1 MSDLT
6 EHTAGGVRT
15 SLRGV
20 VAALGLAWTTGWY
33 LPAALGLLTLLQA
46 VTPVVAAWLTKVVLD
61 AVTGTSGTGHVL
73 GPGLGLAAAGLMT
86 ALAPFASRYVVDE
99 MSRRVGLASQD
110 RLFSAVERFTGLARF
125 EDPAFLDRIR
135 LAHQSGG
142 ATPSGVTSSVFSLIG
157 AVVTISG
164 FLASL
169 LVISPVMAL
178 VVLLAALPSLFV
190 ELRLSRARAGMMWNL
205 GPVERREFFFRDLLS
220 NVRAA
225 KEIRLFG
232 AGPYLRGR
240 MADDRRESNAQNR
253 RLDQRALRAQTLL
266 GILSAAVAGGG
277 LVWAVLAAVEGRLT
291 VGDLTLFVAA
301 VGGVQGALV
310 QLVQDIMFAHN
321 QLLMFDHYLKVVRT
335 GPDLAVPARPRP
347 VPALRRGVEF
357 RGVWFR
363 YAPEHPWVLRDVN
376 LVIPHGGSLGL
387 VGRNGAGKSTF
398 VKLLCRMYDPERGA
412 VLWDG
417 VDLRDMDPAELRRRV
432 GAVFQDYMEYDLT
445 AAENI
450 GLGDVGVLTG
460 ADPVPGS
467 GADSGAGRERIRS
480 AAGHAGADRIVENL
494 PRGYDT
500 LLTRMFFDD
509 SDGEDDARLGIPLS
523 GGQWQRLALA
533 RAYLRGQRDL
543 LILDEPSSG
552 LDAEAEHE
560 IHAGLRAHRRG
571 RTSLLISHRLG
582 TVREAERIAVL
593 DGGRVVEVGSHDRL
607 LAEGGLYAHLYGIQ
621 ARGYQD
627 AEDAVPAQAGE
638 G

>member
-1 MSDLT
+1 MSERPEPGT
-6 EHTAGGVRT
+6 GGVRT

-20 VAALGLAWTTGWY
+20 VAALALAWSTGWY
-33 LPAALGLLTLLQA
+33 LPVAFALLTLVQA
-46 VTPVVAAWLTKVVLD
+46 ASPVVAAWLTKAVLD
-61 AVTGTSGTGHVL
+61 AIAGEPAAGYVL
-73 GPGLGLAAAGLMT
+73 GLGLGLAGTGLVAT
-86 ALAPFASRYVVDE
+86 LAPFASRYVIDE
-99 MSRRVGLASQD
+99 ISRRVGLLSQD
-110 RLFSAVERFTGLARF
+110 RLFAAVERFTGLARF

-142 ATPSGVTSSVFSLIG
+142 ETPTNVTSSVFSVIG
-157 AVVTISG
+157 AVVTIGG
-164 FLASL
+164 FLVSL

-178 VVLLAALPSLFV
+178 VVLVAALPALFV
-190 ELRLSRARAGMMWNL
+190 ELRLSRARAGMLWNL

-220 NVRAA
+220 NVQAA

-253 RLDQRALRAQTLL
+253 RMDQRGLSAQSLL
-266 GILSAAVAGGG
+266 GVLSAVVAGGG
-277 LVWAVLAAVEGRLT
+277 LVWAVLAAVDGRLT

-301 VGGVQGALV
+301 VGGVQGALT
-310 QLVQDIMFAHN
+310 QLVQDITFAHN
-321 QLLMFDHYLKVVRT
+321 QLLMFDHYLKVVGT
-335 GPDLAVPARPRP
+335 GPDLVVAARPRP
-347 VPALRRGVEF
+347 VPALRKGIEF
-357 RGVWFR
+357 REVWFR
-363 YAPEHPWVLRDVN
+363 YSPEHPWVLRDVN

-417 VDLRDMDPAELRRRV
+417 VDLRDMDPAELRRRI

-450 GLGDVGVLTG
+450 GLGDVDVLTG
-460 ADPVPGS
+460 DAPGS
-467 GADSGAGRERIRS
+467 DSDGGRGLVR
-480 AAGHAGADRIVENL
+480 AAAEHAGADPIVENL

-500 LLTRMFFDD
+500 LLTRMFFDV
-509 SDGEDDARLGIPLS
+509 SDDEDDTQLGVPLS

-560 IHAGLRAHRRG
+560 IHTGLRAHRRG

-593 DGGRVVEVGSHDRL
+593 DEGAVVETGSHDEL
-607 LAEGGLYAHLYGIQ
+607 LTQDGLYAHLYRIQ

-627 AEDAVPAQAGE
+627 SAEAVPVQAGE

>member
-1 MSDLT
+1 MS
-6 EHTAGGVRT
+6 ETAERGAAGVRT

-20 VAALGLAWTTGWY
+20 AAALALAWSTGWY
-33 LPAALGLLTLLQA
+33 LPVAFALLTLVQA
-46 VTPVVAAWLTKVVLD
+46 VSPVVAAWLTKSVLD
-61 AVTGTSGTGHVL
+61 AITGAPAAGYVL
-73 GPGLGLAAAGLMT
+73 GLGLGLAATGLV
-86 ALAPFASRYVVDE
+86 AAVAPFASRYVIDE
-99 MSRRVGLASQD
+99 ISRRVGLLSQD
-110 RLFSAVERFTGLARF
+110 HLFSAVERFTGLARF

-142 ATPSGVTSSVFSLIG
+142 ETPTHVTSSVFSVIG
-157 AVVTISG
+157 AVVTIGG
-164 FLASL
+164 FLVSL

-178 VVLLAALPSLFV
+178 VVLVAALPALFV

-220 NVRAA
+220 NVQAA

-253 RLDQRALRAQTLL
+253 RMDQRGLSAQTLL
-266 GILSAAVAGGG
+266 GLLSAVVAGGG
-277 LVWAVLAAVEGRLT
+277 LVWAVMAAVEGRLT

-301 VGGVQGALV
+301 VGGVQGALT
-310 QLVQDIMFAHN
+310 QLVQDITFAHH
-321 QLLMFDHYLKVVRT
+321 QLLMFDHYIKVVGT
-335 GPDLAVPARPRP
+335 GPDLAVAARPRP
-347 VPALRRGVEF
+347 VPALRRGIEF

-363 YAPEHPWVLRDVN
+363 YSPEHPWVLRDVN

-417 VDLRDMDPAELRRRV
+417 VDLRDMDPAELRRRI

-450 GLGDVGVLTG
+450 GLGDVDVLT
-460 ADPVPGS
+460 DTDV
-467 GADSGAGRERIRS
+467 DEAGRRELVRAAAER
-480 AAGHAGADRIVENL
+480 AGAHPVVADL

-500 LLTRMFFDD
+500 LLTRMFFDV
-509 SDGEDDARLGIPLS
+509 SDDEDDAQLGVPLS

-582 TVREAERIAVL
+582 TVREAELIAVL
-593 DGGRVVEVGSHDRL
+593 DEGRVVETGSHDQL
-607 LAEGGLYAHLYGIQ
+607 LARDGLYARLYTIQ

-627 AEDAVPAQAGE
+627 SDEVVPAEAGE

>member
-1 MSDLT
+1 MSET
-6 EHTAGGVRT
+6 AEHGAGGVRT

-20 VAALGLAWTTGWY
+20 AAALALAWSTGWY
-33 LPAALGLLTLLQA
+33 LPVAFALLTLIQA
-46 VTPVVAAWLTKVVLD
+46 VSPVVAAWLTKSVLD
-61 AVTGTSGTGHVL
+61 AITGDPATGYVL
-73 GPGLGLAAAGLMT
+73 GLGLGLAATGLVAT
-86 ALAPFASRYVVDE
+86 LAPFASRYVIDE
-99 MSRRVGLASQD
+99 MSRRVGLLSQD
-110 RLFSAVERFTGLARF
+110 RLFSSVERFTGLARF
-125 EDPAFLDRIR
+125 EDPAFLDQIR

-142 ATPSGVTSSVFSLIG
+142 ETPTNVTSSVFSVIG
-157 AVVTISG
+157 AVVTIGG

-169 LVISPVMAL
+169 LVISPVMSL
-178 VVLLAALPSLFV
+178 VVLFAALPALFV

-205 GPVERREFFFRDLLS
+205 GPIERREFFFRDLLS
-220 NVRAA
+220 NVQAA

-253 RLDQRALRAQTLL
+253 RMDQRGLSAQTLL
-266 GILSAAVAGGG
+266 GILSAVVAGGG

-301 VGGVQGALV
+301 VGGVQGALT
-310 QLVQDIMFAHN
+310 QLVQDITFAHN
-321 QLLMFDHYLKVVRT
+321 QLLMFDHYLKVVGT
-335 GPDLAVPARPRP
+335 GPDLVVPARARP
-347 VPALRRGVEF
+347 VPALRKGIEF

-363 YAPEHPWVLRDVN
+363 YSPEHPWVLRDVD
-376 LVIPHGGSLGL
+376 LVIPHGESLGL

-398 VKLLCRMYDPERGA
+398 VKLLCRMYDPEHGA

-417 VDLRDMDPAELRRRV
+417 VDLRDIDPAELRRRI

-450 GLGDVGVLTG
+450 GLGDVDVLTG
-460 ADPVPGS
+460 AAPESASDG
-467 GADSGAGRERIRS
+467 GRDLIR
-480 AAGHAGADRIVENL
+480 AAAEHAGADPIVENL

-500 LLTRMFFDD
+500 LLTRMFFDV
-509 SDGEDDARLGIPLS
+509 SDDEDDAQLGVPLS

-560 IHAGLRAHRRG
+560 IHAGLRTHRRG

-593 DGGRVVEVGSHDRL
+593 DEGRVAEVGSHDQL
-607 LAEGGLYAHLYGIQ
+607 LAEDGLYARLYRIQ

-627 AEDAVPAQAGE
+627 SEAAVPVQAGE

>member
-1 MSDLT
+1 MSET
-6 EHTAGGVRT
+6 AEHGAGGVRT

-20 VAALGLAWTTGWY
+20 AAALALAWSTGWY
-33 LPAALGLLTLLQA
+33 LPVAFALLTLIQA
-46 VTPVVAAWLTKVVLD
+46 VSPVVAAWLTKSVLD
-61 AVTGTSGTGHVL
+61 AITGDPATGYVL
-73 GPGLGLAAAGLMT
+73 GLGLGLAATGLVAT
-86 ALAPFASRYVVDE
+86 LAPFASRYVIDE
-99 MSRRVGLASQD
+99 MSRRVGLLSQD
-110 RLFSAVERFTGLARF
+110 RLFSSVERFTGLARF
-125 EDPAFLDRIR
+125 EDPAFLDQIR

-142 ATPSGVTSSVFSLIG
+142 ETPTNVTSSVFSVIG
-157 AVVTISG
+157 AVVTIGG
-164 FLASL
+164 FLVSL
-169 LVISPVMAL
+169 LVISPVMSL
-178 VVLLAALPSLFV
+178 VVLFAALPALFV

-205 GPVERREFFFRDLLS
+205 GPIERREFFFRDLLS
-220 NVRAA
+220 NVQAA

-253 RLDQRALRAQTLL
+253 RMDQRGLSAQTLL
-266 GILSAAVAGGG
+266 GILSAVVAGGG

-301 VGGVQGALV
+301 VGGVQGALT
-310 QLVQDIMFAHN
+310 QLVQDITFAHN
-321 QLLMFDHYLKVVRT
+321 QLLMFDHYLKVVGT
-335 GPDLAVPARPRP
+335 GPDLVVPARARP
-347 VPALRRGVEF
+347 VPALRKGIEF

-363 YAPEHPWVLRDVN
+363 YSPEHPWVLRDVD
-376 LVIPHGGSLGL
+376 LVIPHGESLGL

-398 VKLLCRMYDPERGA
+398 VKLLCRMYDPEHGA

-417 VDLRDMDPAELRRRV
+417 VDLRDIDPAELRRRI

-450 GLGDVGVLTG
+450 GLGDVDVLTG
-460 ADPVPGS
+460 AAPESASDG
-467 GADSGAGRERIRS
+467 GRDLIR
-480 AAGHAGADRIVENL
+480 AAAEHAGADPIVENL

-500 LLTRMFFDD
+500 LLTRMFFDV
-509 SDGEDDARLGIPLS
+509 SDDEDDAQLGVPLS

-560 IHAGLRAHRRG
+560 IHAGLRTHRRG

-593 DGGRVVEVGSHDRL
+593 DEGRVAEVGSHDQL
-607 LAEGGLYAHLYGIQ
+607 LAEDGLYAHLYRIQ

-627 AEDAVPAQAGE
+627 SEAAVPVQAGE

>member
-1 MSDLT
+1 MS
-6 EHTAGGVRT
+6 EVAGPEPRAAGVRT

-20 VAALGLAWTTGWY
+20 AAALALAWSTGWY
-33 LPAALGLLTLLQA
+33 LPVAFALLTLIQA
-46 VTPVVAAWLTKVVLD
+46 VSPVVAAWLTKSVLD
-61 AVTGTSGTGHVL
+61 AITGDPAAGYVL
-73 GPGLGLAAAGLMT
+73 GLGLGLAGTGLVAT
-86 ALAPFASRYVVDE
+86 LAPFASRYVIDE
-99 MSRRVGLASQD
+99 MSRRVGLLSQD

-142 ATPSGVTSSVFSLIG
+142 ETPTNVTSSVFSVIG
-157 AVVTISG
+157 AVVTIGG
-164 FLASL
+164 FLVSL

-178 VVLLAALPSLFV
+178 VVLVAALPALFV
-190 ELRLSRARAGMMWNL
+190 ELRLSRARAGMAWNL
-205 GPVERREFFFRDLLS
+205 GPIERREFFFRDLLS
-220 NVRAA
+220 NVQAA

-232 AGPYLRGR
+232 AGSYLRGR

-253 RLDQRALRAQTLL
+253 RMDQRGLSAQSLL
-266 GILSAAVAGGG
+266 GILSAVVAGGG

-301 VGGVQGALV
+301 VGGVQGALTN
-310 QLVQDIMFAHN
+310 LVQDITFAHN
-321 QLLMFDHYLKVVRT
+321 QLLMFDHYLKVVGS
-335 GPDLAVPARPRP
+335 GPDLAVAARPRP
-347 VPALRRGVEF
+347 VPALRRGIEF

-363 YAPEHPWVLRDVN
+363 YSREHPWVLRDVN
-376 LVIPHGGSLGL
+376 LVIPHGESLGL

-417 VDLRDMDPAELRRRV
+417 VDLRDMDPAELRRRI

-450 GLGDVGVLTG
+450 GLGDVDVLTG
-460 ADPVPGS
+460 AAPESGS
-467 GADSGAGRERIRS
+467 DGGRSLVR
-480 AAGHAGADRIVENL
+480 AAAEHAGADPIVENL

-500 LLTRMFFDD
+500 LLTRMFFDA
-509 SDGEDDARLGIPLS
+509 SDDEDDAQLGVPLS

-560 IHAGLRAHRRG
+560 IHTGLRAHRRG

-582 TVREAERIAVL
+582 TVREADRIAVL
-593 DGGRVVEVGSHDRL
+593 DEGAVVEAGSHDEL
-607 LAEGGLYAHLYGIQ
+607 LVEDGLYAHLYRIQ

-627 AEDAVPAQAGE
+627 SEQAVPVQAGE

>member
-1 MSDLT
+1 MSERPEPGT
-6 EHTAGGVRT
+6 GGVRT

-20 VAALGLAWTTGWY
+20 VAALALAWSTGWY
-33 LPAALGLLTLLQA
+33 LPVAFALLTLVQA
-46 VTPVVAAWLTKVVLD
+46 VSPVVAAWLTKAVLD
-61 AVTGTSGTGHVL
+61 AIAGEPAAGYVL
-73 GPGLGLAAAGLMT
+73 GLGLGLAGTGLVAT
-86 ALAPFASRYVVDE
+86 LAPFASRYVIDE
-99 MSRRVGLASQD
+99 ISRRVGLLSQD
-110 RLFSAVERFTGLARF
+110 RLFAAVERFTGLARF

-142 ATPSGVTSSVFSLIG
+142 ETPTNVTSSVFSVIG
-157 AVVTISG
+157 AVVTIGG
-164 FLASL
+164 FLVSL

-178 VVLLAALPSLFV
+178 VVLVAALPALFV
-190 ELRLSRARAGMMWNL
+190 ELRLSRARAGMLWSL

-220 NVRAA
+220 NVQAA

-253 RLDQRALRAQTLL
+253 RMDQRGLSAQTLL
-266 GILSAAVAGGG
+266 GVLSAVVAGGG
-277 LVWAVLAAVEGRLT
+277 LVWAVLAAVDGRLT

-301 VGGVQGALV
+301 VAGVQGALT
-310 QLVQDIMFAHN
+310 QLVQDITFAHN
-321 QLLMFDHYLKVVRT
+321 QLLMFDHYLKVVGT
-335 GPDLAVPARPRP
+335 GPDLAVAARPRP
-347 VPALRRGVEF
+347 VPALRKGIEF

-363 YAPEHPWVLRDVN
+363 YSPEHPWVLRDVN

-417 VDLRDMDPAELRRRV
+417 VDLRDMDPAELRRRI

-450 GLGDVGVLTG
+450 GLGDVDVLTG
-460 ADPVPGS
+460 DAPGS
-467 GADSGAGRERIRS
+467 DSDGGRGLVR
-480 AAGHAGADRIVENL
+480 AAAEHAGADPIVENL

-500 LLTRMFFDD
+500 LLTRMFFDV
-509 SDGEDDARLGIPLS
+509 SDDEDDTQLGVPLS

-560 IHAGLRAHRRG
+560 IHTGLRAHRRG

-593 DGGRVVEVGSHDRL
+593 DEGAVVETGTHDEL
-607 LAEGGLYAHLYGIQ
+607 LAEDGVYAHLYRIQ

-627 AEDAVPAQAGE
+627 SAEAVPVQAGE